1 MPRLVATLLLLLT
14 TLLWGFAFVAQKSA
28 THVMGPLSFAG
39 VRYALGTVL
48 MIPFAWREWRRHMRP
63 LTPSEA
69 VRLVVLGLSF
79 FLGVYFQQAGLG
91 TTTVTNG
98 GFLTSLYV
106 LLVPLIALGWARRRP
121 HPIVWI
127 AMPLALLGVFLLNGG
142 HLDRFNAG
150 DLMVVAG
157 AVFWAIQVLLVGEL
171 AASTGLPVAI
181 SVLCFAV
188 TAVLSIA
195 GSFVFEAPALAQIGD
210 AWVELLYA
218 GVLST
223 AVAFTLQAIAQQ
235 YVPAANA
242 AIVLSAES
250 LFAALGGA
258 VILGER
264 LPAIGYLGAALIF
277 TAIVM
282 VETVP
287 LLLRRREGRRASEVA
302 S

>member
-28 THVMGPLSFAG
+28 THVMGPLTFAG
-39 VRYALGTVL
+39 VRYLLGTAL
-48 MIPFAWREWRRHMRP
+48 MVPFALHEWRRRTRP
-63 LTPSEA
+63 LTPSETRRA
-69 VRLVVLGLSF
+69 IVLALAF
-79 FLGVYFQQAGLG
+79 FGGVYFQQAGLG

-106 LLVPLIALGWARRRP
+106 LFVPLIALGWARRLP

-127 AMPLALLGVFLLNGG
+127 AMPLALIGVFLLNGG
-142 HLDRFNAG
+142 HLDRFNTG
-150 DLMVVAG
+150 DLMVVIG
-157 AVFWAIQVLLVGEL
+157 AVCWAVQVLLLGEL
-171 AASTGLPVAI
+171 AASTSLPVAI
-181 SVLCFAV
+181 TVLCFAV

-195 GSFVFEAPALAQIGD
+195 GSFVFEAPALVQVSD

-258 VILGER
+258 LILGER
-264 LPAIGYLGAALIF
+264 LPGIGYLGAAMIF
-277 TAIVM
+277 AAIVM

-287 LLLRRREGRRASEVA
+287 LIGRRRENRRAPEVVG
-302 S
+302 

>member
-28 THVMGPLSFAG
+28 THVMGPLTFAG
-39 VRYALGTVL
+39 VRYLLGTAL
-48 MIPFAWREWRRHMRP
+48 MVPFAIAEWRRRTRP
-63 LTPSEA
+63 LSRGET
-69 VRLVVLGLSF
+69 VRLAVLALSF
-79 FLGVYFQQAGLG
+79 FGGVYFQQAGLG

-98 GFLTSLYV
+98 GFLTALYV
-106 LLVPLIALGWARRRP
+106 LFVPLIALGWARRLP

-150 DLMVVAG
+150 DLMVVVG
-157 AVFWAIQVLLVGEL
+157 AVCWAVQVLLLGEL
-171 AASTGLPVAI
+171 AAATGLPVAI
-181 SVLCFAV
+181 TVLCFAV
-188 TAVLSIA
+188 TAVLSMA
-195 GSFVFEAPALAQIGD
+195 GSFVFEAPALVQISD

-258 VILGER
+258 LILGER
-264 LPAIGYLGAALIF
+264 LPGIGYLGAAMIF
-277 TAIVM
+277 AAIVM
-282 VETVP
+282 VEAVP
-287 LLLRRREGRRASEVA
+287 LIDRRRESRRASQAVG
-302 S
+302 